1 MLSSMKSAPPPT
13 RRAPW
18 LIGTISVLALLVLY
32 FTLCPRFGHGG
43 ATDEEQIA
51 ALGLVGV
58 PTDNAY
64 RIYIVH
70 DHALA
75 AWPMSQ
81 EQMTEEALLVKRY
94 CRWTLVTHTNTG
106 FDVQALREW
115 GVPRRD
121 AATLYA
127 LMMEGYAESP

>member
-1 MLSSMKSAPPPT
+1 MKPAVPSK

-18 LIGTISVLALLVLY
+18 LIASIGVIALLVLY

-43 ATDEEQIA
+43 ASDEEQIA

-58 PTDNAY
+58 PQDNAY

-81 EQMTEEALLVKRY
+81 DQRREEALLVKRF
-94 CRWTLVTHTNTG
+94 CRWTLVTQTDTG
-106 FDVQALREW
+106 FDIQALHEW

-121 AATLYA
+121 AAALYA
-127 LMMEGYAESP
+127 LLMEGYAESP

>member
-1 MLSSMKSAPPPT
+1 MKPAVPPK

-18 LIGTISVLALLVLY
+18 LIASIGVLALLVLY

-43 ATDEEQIA
+43 ATDEQQVT
-51 ALGLVGV
+51 ALALTSHASIDAPRV
-58 PTDNAY
+58 
-64 RIYIVH
+64 YIVH

-81 EQMTEEALLVKRY
+81 GQMTEEALLVKRY
-94 CRWTLVTHTNTG
+94 CRWTLVTHTDTG
-106 FDVQALREW
+106 FDIQALREW

-121 AATLYA
+121 ASALYA